1 MDGWLMLLTPSQP
14 SSFGFYSTS
23 PQLCVVRLNKYDYIV
38 RHFTIMIVVVGRGGD
53 DRRHHHPAFLGHIRE
68 DLSLSVTHLGAFVCR
83 AGRNTVLCRPHQT
96 HKERGAR
103 VERVDPKY
111 TTPSCR
117 GIRLLCLAVF
127 LSICIPPWWW
137 GRRSKDGGP
146 RTGIRRRR
154 LL

>member
-38 RHFTIMIVVVGRGGD
+38 RHFTIMIVVVGGGD

-83 AGRNTVLCRPHQT
+83 AGRNTVLRRPHQT

-127 LSICIPPWWW
+127 LSICIPPSSGGEDDW
-137 GRRSKDGGP
+137 GTTDGH
-146 RTGIRRRR
+146 
-154 LL
+154 